1 MQPTAHGWNQALN
14 WKGNQLRARR
24 FCRYKDGTGYYSNL
38 NAYFQV
44 MHSIKNDEAAFENY
58 FKQHFASLCTWCQ
71 HKYEFD
77 TDLAKEVVHTAFIKL
92 WNNRGTLPAEMP
104 VKAFLHKVIINTS
117 LDILRHTKVRER
129 FERFVQQRNES
140 AAANTPQESYDSKKL
155 QTDIDTAISE
165 LPEQMRTIFE
175 LSRYEG
181 LKYAEIA
188 RQLNV
193 SVNTVETQMGRALKK
208 LRIRLAAYL
217 SSGYLMLMIINI
229 IIF

>member
-1 MQPTAHGWNQALN
+1 MYADQTFNL
-14 WKGNQLRARR
+14 
-24 FCRYKDGTGYYSNL
+24 DSND
-38 NAYFQV
+38 ASMFA
-44 MHSIKNDEAAFENY
+44 IKNDAAAFEQY

-77 TDLAKEVVHTAFIKL
+77 SDIAKEVVHTAFIKL
-92 WNNRGTLPAEMP
+92 WKVRATLPPEMP
-104 VKAFLHKVIINTS
+104 IKAFLHKVISNTS
-117 LDILRHTKVRER
+117 LDILRHAKVRER
-129 FERFVQQRNES
+129 FQHFVQQRNEN
-140 AAANTPQESYDSKKL
+140 AGPPTPQENYDSKKL
-155 QTDIDTAISE
+155 QDDIDTAISE

-217 SSGYLMLMIINI
+217 SSGYFIIMIINNI
-229 IIF
+229 II